1 MNDYVVIKL
10 VSGEQ
15 LFARLLNET
24 ENGVVILNPI
34 NVRIISITN
43 PKGEIVEKSVMSPF
57 TQFTE
62 DKQFV
67 FNRKDIIF
75 CKNLHHKMISF
86 YRSFINQL
94 MIEEEDLEKIEFQEE
109 QEPEEKYSKFNY
121 H

>member
-24 ENGVVILNPI
+24 ENGIVILNPI
-34 NVRIISITN
+34 NVRIVSITN
-43 PKGEIVEKSVMSPF
+43 SKGEVIEKSVMSVF

-75 CKNLHHKMISF
+75 CKNLHHKMVPF

-94 MIEEEDLEKIEFQEE
+94 MIDEEELEKIEILE
-109 QEPEEKYSKFNY
+109 EPEEKYSKLNY